1 MRQTVGYLSNL
12 YCLCGWAEQQVM
24 SQQNTKILLINSMQ
38 VEQRGGS
45 NKKKHSNR
53 EPLVAQQLKN
63 PPANAEA
70 ACNAGGVGSIPGLGT
85 ATCSRI
91 LAWKIPWTEKP
102 RGPQSMG
109 VSRAR
114 QDLATNPLHQS
125 LVLQIHLGQ
134 MSAGSRLL
142 WR

>member
-70 ACNAGGVGSIPGLGT
+70 ACNAGEALVPSLGWEQQPAPEFLPG
-85 ATCSRI
+85 
-91 LAWKIPWTEKP
+91 EN
-102 RGPQSMG
+102 SMD
-109 VSRAR
+109 REA
-114 QDLATNPLHQS
+114 
-125 LVLQIHLGQ
+125 
-134 MSAGSRLL
+134 
-142 WR
+142 